1 MKRWAPTFALVAAI
15 GYFSAHALTGERGL
29 VAWAGYKHRLEGLE
43 VQLTHVENERHALE
57 TRAARLRD
65 ASLDLDYLDERA
77 RALLAVGAP
86 GDILIPARVRV
97 RAAQGRDGARDGGR
111 GGRR

>member
-29 VAWAGYKHRLEGLE
+29 VAWAGYKHRLDGLE
-43 VQLTHVENERHALE
+43 IQLVSVEAERQGLE

-77 RALLAVGAP
+77 RALLGVGAP
-86 GDILIPARVRV
+86 GDILIPARARV
-97 RAAQGRDGARDGGR
+97 RAAQER
-111 GGRR
+111 GGDQRP